1 MVLACPLWS
10 HAARGL
16 PPPNVDS
23 LSTHGRNRRNESTF
37 GGRVSLAA
45 MESHRFDAAVYA
57 RRLGAA
63 AAAAAD
69 AGLAG
74 LVITPGYDLR
84 YLVGSRAQTMERFTA
99 LVLPASGDPTVV
111 VPRLE
116 LASLKGSAIAELG
129 LAVRDWVDGDNP
141 YDLVCAALGAAPA
154 ATAVTDSMPALHL
167 LPLADVLGVLPVLAT
182 DVLRTLRMVKE
193 ECEVDALRKAGAAID
208 RVHARVPEFL
218 VPGRTEADV
227 AADIADAIVAE
238 GHSEVAFIIVGS
250 GPHGADP
257 HHGYSDR
264 ELQAGDIV
272 VVDIGGAYEPGY
284 NSDSTRTYSLGEPN
298 PEVAQQYSVL
308 QRAQRAAYES
318 VRPGVTAEQVDA
330 AARDVLAAEGLA
342 EYFVHRTGH
351 GIGLSVHEEPYIV
364 AGNDLPLTVGMAFSI
379 EPGIYFPGRWGAR
392 IEDIVVVTEDG
403 ALAVN
408 NRPHE
413 LIVVPVG

>member
-1 MVLACPLWS
+1 M
-10 HAARGL
+10 
-16 PPPNVDS
+16 DS
-23 LSTHGRNRRNESTF
+23 
-37 GGRVSLAA
+37 
-45 MESHRFDAAVYA
+45 RFDAAVYL
-57 RRLGAA
+57 RRLTAA
-63 AAAAAD
+63 AAGAAN

-84 YLVGSRAQTMERFTA
+84 YLIGSRADTFERLTA
-99 LVLPASGDPTVV
+99 LVVPAAGEPTMVL
-111 VPRLE
+111 PRLE
-116 LASLKGSAIAELG
+116 LASLKDSAAVELG
-129 LAVRDWVDGDNP
+129 LAVRDWVDGENP
-141 YDLVCAALGAAPA
+141 YRLVSAALGGVRA
-154 ATAVTDSMPALHL
+154 AVTDSMPALHL
-167 LPLADVLGVLPVLAT
+167 LPLANVLGVTPILAT
-182 DVLRTLRMVKE
+182 DVLRKLRMVKE
-193 ECEVDALRKAGAAID
+193 AAEIDALRKAGAAID

-227 AADIADAIVAE
+227 AADIAEAIVAE

-272 VVDIGGAYEPGY
+272 VVDIGGTYGPGY
-284 NSDSTRTYSLGEPN
+284 HSDSTRTYSIGEPD
-298 PEVAQQYSVL
+298 PEVAQQYSLL
-308 QRAQRAAYES
+308 QRAQRAAYDA

-330 AARDVLAAEGLA
+330 AARSVLADAGLA

-351 GIGLSVHEEPYIV
+351 GIGLCVHEEPYIV
-364 AGNDLPLTVGMAFSI
+364 SGNALPLAAGMAFSI

-403 ALAVN
+403 AQSVN

-413 LIVVPVG
+413 LTVVPVS

>member
-1 MVLACPLWS
+1 M
-10 HAARGL
+10 G
-16 PPPNVDS
+16 
-23 LSTHGRNRRNESTF
+23 
-37 GGRVSLAA
+37 
-45 MESHRFDAAVYA
+45 SHRFDAEVY
-57 RRLGAA
+57 RRRVAA
-63 AAAAAD
+63 ATAATAK

-84 YLVGSRAQTMERFTA
+84 YLIGSRAQTFERLTA
-99 LVLPASGDPTVV
+99 LVLPVSGDPTMV

-116 LASLKGSAIAELG
+116 LASLKQSAVTDLG
-129 LAVRDWVDGDNP
+129 LAVRDWVDGDDP
-141 YDLVCAALGAAPA
+141 YQLVAAAMGGVPV

-182 DVLRTLRMVKE
+182 DVLRELRMVKDAS
-193 ECEVDALRKAGAAID
+193 EVDALRKAGAAID

-227 AADIADAIVAE
+227 AADIAEAIVAE
-238 GHSEVAFIIVGS
+238 GHSEVAFVIVGS

-257 HHGYSDR
+257 HHEYSDR
-264 ELQAGDIV
+264 EIRVGDIV
-272 VVDIGGAYEPGY
+272 VVDIGGTYEPGY
-284 NSDSTRTYSLGEPN
+284 NSDSTRTYSIGEPS

-308 QRAQRAAYES
+308 QQAQRAAIEA

-330 AARDVLAAEGLA
+330 AARGVLAEAGLA

-364 AGNDLPLTVGMAFSI
+364 AGNDLPLQAGMAFSV

-392 IEDIVVVTEDG
+392 IEDIVVVAEDG
-403 ALAVN
+403 AQSVN

-413 LIVVPVG
+413 LIVVPV